1 MANIFPNEGL
11 SYLFELIPKNSKAA
25 PISLEVGLFDSH
37 AADMVPDRFA
47 TLYDGAGEMTG
58 DGYQRQT
65 ILAASWGTPAINGAG
80 LLLTATQA
88 VTFGPSVGGDWL
100 PANGFFIAIPAI
112 NVVLYYSNFD
122 SGIARTVTQL
132 HKISVTPSIKM
143 GN

>member
-1 MANIFPNEGL
+1 MANIFPDEGI
-11 SYLFELIPKNSKAA
+11 SYLFDLIPKNGKVS

-37 AADMVPDRFA
+37 APNMVPDRFA

-58 DGYQRQT
+58 AGYQRQT
-65 ILAASWGTPAINGAG
+65 ILAASWGTPAIDGNG

-88 VTFGPSVGGDWL
+88 VSFGPSVAGDWL
-100 PANGFFIAIPAI
+100 PANGFFIAIPVI
-112 NVVLYYSNFD
+112 NVVLYYSNFN
-122 SGIARTVTQL
+122 SGVARTVTQL